1 MLNGGYRARCLQ
13 LNRNL
18 PSGVYMDIQHSV
30 RQVAGMDSSL
40 RDNALARA
48 PWRDLLLAGLGLALL
63 LGVCRLTLE
72 LPALTLAV
80 AGLLYTGLALL
91 LIVGLALSRSQFGPA
106 DRVTLS
112 RAVLVLFLTSLTFQ
126 PGLLQAF
133 AWPYALLCLTA
144 LLMDG
149 VDGYVARRT
158 GTASRFGA
166 RFDMELDAFFI
177 LMLCLAVMVL
187 GKAGPWV
194 LLIGLM
200 RYGFVMAG
208 WHWKWLNHPLPES
221 FRRKTVCVWQLVTL
235 MVALLPPVPDL
246 LALAT
251 LMLALALL
259 IGSFAIDIRYLYQQT
274 QQGARNEL
282 STEDR

>member
-1 MLNGGYRARCLQ
+1 
-13 LNRNL
+13 
-18 PSGVYMDIQHSV
+18 
-30 RQVAGMDSSL
+30 MDSSL

-48 PWRDLLLAGLGLALL
+48 PWRDLLLAGLGLATLL
-63 LGVCRLTLE
+63 ALTGSMLD
-72 LPALTLAV
+72 LPAVSVAV
-80 AGLLYTGLALL
+80 AGLLYASLALL
-91 LIVGLALSRSQFGPA
+91 LITGLALSGSCFGPA
-106 DRVTLS
+106 DRVTLG
-112 RAVLVLFLTSLTFQ
+112 RAVLVLFLTSLTVQ
-126 PGLLQAF
+126 PGLLQQH

-149 VDGYVARRT
+149 ADGYVARRT
-158 GTASRFGA
+158 GTASPFGA

-208 WHWKWLNHPLPES
+208 WCWKWLSHPLPES

-235 MVALLPPVPDL
+235 MVALLPPTPGL
-246 LALAT
+246 LARSSLII
-251 LMLALALL
+251 ALILL
-259 IGSFAIDIRYLYQQT
+259 SWSFAIDSRYLYQQT
-274 QQGARNEL
+274 RQGAHDGH
-282 STEDR
+282 STEDS